1 MSREQLEK
9 FAHNLR
15 NEMEREREERN
26 FFQIE
31 RDKLR
36 TFWEI
41 TRNQLGIYLDYATK
55 VLHLRKTFSF
65 IEHIFAEDAK
75 LLIRSKEREV
85 AVAQENAEVEIKNN
99 LQQMKHLQYENHT
112 RLGEIR
118 AETMTQL
125 KLSQEDHFAQ
135 ELELYND
142 KRALKRLLRE
152 KEETTELEKQ
162 ELKMKISKL
171 LR

>member
-1 MSREQLEK
+1 MN
-9 FAHNLR
+9 FAHKPIYYR
-15 NEMEREREERN
+15 NR
-26 FFQIE
+26 
-31 RDKLR
+31 L
-36 TFWEI
+36 
-41 TRNQLGIYLDYATK
+41 
-55 VLHLRKTFSF
+55 
-65 IEHIFAEDAK
+65 AEDAK

>member
-1 MSREQLEK
+1 M
-9 FAHNLR
+9 NLLIE
-15 NEMEREREERN
+15 NIIEL
-26 FFQIE
+26 FF
-31 RDKLR
+31 
-36 TFWEI
+36 T
-41 TRNQLGIYLDYATK
+41 
-55 VLHLRKTFSF
+55 
-65 IEHIFAEDAK
+65 EDAK
-75 LLIRSKEREV
+75 LSIRSKEREV

>member
-1 MSREQLEK
+1 MFSVYRQPCYSISFSTKKDFEIRTKMFLPVL
-9 FAHNLR
+9 NLL
-15 NEMEREREERN
+15 NHFYLQSN
-26 FFQIE
+26 
-31 RDKLR
+31 
-36 TFWEI
+36 TFC
-41 TRNQLGIYLDYATK
+41 
-55 VLHLRKTFSF
+55 TFP
-65 IEHIFAEDAK
+65 EDAK

-85 AVAQENAEVEIKNN
+85 AVAQESAEVEIKNN